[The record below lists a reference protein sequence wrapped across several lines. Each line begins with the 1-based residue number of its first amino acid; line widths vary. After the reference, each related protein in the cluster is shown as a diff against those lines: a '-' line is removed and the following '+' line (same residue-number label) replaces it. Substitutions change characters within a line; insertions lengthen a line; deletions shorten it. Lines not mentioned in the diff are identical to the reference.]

1 LKSLQREMVA
11 MTSLEF
17 DHGQTCVRSRA
28 NVFNIFDKSFE
39 NSARPIFL
47 RVTPDVD
54 AFLDAEFVGI
64 AGLAVT
70 GQSVPTQVSSTS
82 FSTDD

>member
-1 LKSLQREMVA
+1 MAV
-11 MTSLEF
+11 TSLEF
-17 DHGQTCVRSRA
+17 GHEQTCVRSRA
-28 NVFNIFDKSFE
+28 KACHIFDRSFE
-39 NSARPIFL
+39 NSARPNFL

-64 AGLAVT
+64 AGLAIT